1 MLLKELRLKNFR
13 QFAGEQS
20 VCFSTDREKNV
31 TVIMGENGSG
41 KTTLAQAFTW
51 CLYGDTDFEDK
62 SSMLCKAVAQS
73 MLPNTS
79 ETVRVELTLIHNEIE
94 YTAIREQKYDKDGS
108 GILKRP
114 GQTVF
119 SIAYKAKDGQRLF
132 VKDTETEF
140 RMKEIL
146 PRELS
151 KYFFFDGERI
161 DKMSKEIRRGKSAEF
176 AQAVRNLLGLSAF
189 TATLEHLKSKTGR
202 MSVIKSYENSY
213 DVSSDSKI
221 AEYTAKIDE
230 YTAKIVKIDARLEE
244 MENEELVAKD
254 KCAELSK
261 RIHDNADS
269 EKLAQEREHLKRK
282 LQGLIQQRASSCAAM
297 LRKFNSAGPAYFS
310 KKLMKDALQK
320 LSEADKLDKGIPDIH
335 ARTIEYLIKRGHCI
349 CGTEIAFGNDAY
361 KHLNEV
367 LDFIPPQSIGSL
379 VGQFVRDCELKSKSG
394 ESLFEDISS
403 DYGIVREFDNSYAEV
418 EEELKLV
425 ESKLQGMER
434 VGELQIELQRYE
446 GALRRLQLE
455 RDTLN
460 IQKGSYTTSRDR
472 CETERNELTLKDDNN
487 RKIEVYKAY
496 AEYMYDTLSALYT
509 EQEDATRDELE
520 KVVNEIFKQIYNGGF
535 SLKIDEKYNIQ
546 VIVDDFQGYTDD
558 VETSTAQNISII
570 FAFIAGVIKMARKSK
585 SPDNEMLV
593 SEPYP
598 LVMDAPLSSFD
609 KRRIKTVCE
618 SLPEVAE
625 QVIIFIK
632 DTDGEIAEEYM
643 NNKVGARYLF
653 SKKNEFETILTER

>member
-13 QFAGEQS
+13 QFTGEQAVS
-20 VCFSTDREKNV
+20 FSIDNSKNV

-51 CLYGDTDFEDK
+51 CLYGDTDFKDK
-62 SSMLCKAVAQS
+62 AVLCKAVTQS
-73 MLPNTS
+73 MLPNAT
-79 ETVRVELTLIHNEIE
+79 ETVKVELTLVHNGIE
-94 YTAIREQKYDKDGS
+94 YTTIREQKYSKDGT
-108 GILKRP
+108 GVLKHP

-119 SIAYKAKDGQRLF
+119 SIAYKAKDGQRIF

-151 KYFFFDGERI
+151 RYFFFDGERI
-161 DKMSKEIRRGKSAEF
+161 DKMSKEIRRGKSSEF
-176 AQAVRNLLGLSAF
+176 AQAVKNLLGLSAF

-202 MSVIKSYENSY
+202 MSVIRSYESSY
-213 DVSSDSKI
+213 DVSSNSKI
-221 AEYTAKIDE
+221 AEYTTKIDD
-230 YTAKIVKIDARLEE
+230 YTNEIIKIDTRLDEID
-244 MENEELVAKD
+244 NEELVAKD
-254 KCAELSK
+254 KCSDLSK

-269 EKLAQEREHLKRK
+269 EKLARERELLKRK
-282 LQGLIQQRASSCAAM
+282 LQGLILQRASSGAAM
-297 LRKFNSAGPAYFS
+297 LKKFNSTAPAYFS

-349 CGTEIAFGNDAY
+349 CGTEITIGNDAY

-379 VGQFVRDCELKSKSG
+379 IGQFVRECELKSKSG
-394 ESLFEDISS
+394 ESLFEDVSN
-403 DYGIVREFDNSYAEV
+403 DYGVVREFDNSYSDV

-425 ESKLQGMER
+425 EDKLQGMER
-434 VGELQIELQRYE
+434 VGELQKELLRYE
-446 GALRRLQLE
+446 NALRRLQTE
-455 RDTLN
+455 RDDLN
-460 IQKGSYTTSRDR
+460 IKKGSYNTSRER

-496 AEYMYDTLSALYT
+496 AEYMYNTLSTLYAQ
-509 EQEDATRDELE
+509 QEGATRDKLE

-535 SLKIDEKYNIQ
+535 SLKIDEKYNVQ
-546 VIVDDFQGYTDD
+546 VIVDDFEGYTDD
-558 VETSTAQNISII
+558 VETSTAQSISII
-570 FAFIAGVIKMARKSK
+570 FAFIAGVIKMARKSRN
-585 SPDNEMLV
+585 PDNDMLV

-618 SLPEVAE
+618 ALPEVAE

-643 NNKVGARYLF
+643 NNKIGTRYLF
-653 SKKNEFETILTER
+653 SKKNEFETELTER

>member
-20 VCFSTDREKNV
+20 VSFSTDREKNV

-62 SSMLCKAVAQS
+62 SSMLCKAAAQS

-230 YTAKIVKIDARLEE
+230 YTNKIVKIDARLEE

-282 LQGLIQQRASSCAAM
+282 LQGLIQQRASSSAAM

-379 VGQFVRDCELKSKSG
+379 IGQFVRDCELKSKSG
-394 ESLFEDISS
+394 ESLFEDISN

-418 EEELKLV
+418 EKDLKMV
-425 ESKLQGMER
+425 ESRLQGMER
-434 VGELQIELQRYE
+434 VGELQKELQRYE
-446 GALRRLQLE
+446 GALRQLQSE

-570 FAFIAGVIKMARKSK
+570 FAFIAGVIKMARISK

-618 SLPEVAE
+618 SLPEIAE

>member
-13 QFAGEQS
+13 QFTGEQS
-20 VCFSTDREKNV
+20 VTFSTDSDKNV

-62 SSMLCKAVAQS
+62 SVLCKAVAQA
-73 MLPNTS
+73 MLPNAT
-79 ETVRVELTLIHNEIE
+79 ETVKVELTLVHNGIE
-94 YTAIREQKYDKDGS
+94 YTAIREQKYSKDGT
-108 GILKRP
+108 GAIKRP

-119 SIAYKAKDGQRLF
+119 SIAYKAKDGQRVF
-132 VKDTETEF
+132 VKDTETDF

-151 KYFFFDGERI
+151 RYFFFDGERI
-161 DKMSKEIRRGKSAEF
+161 DKMSKEIRRGKSDEF

-189 TATLEHLKSKTGR
+189 TSTLDHLKSRTSR

-213 DVSSDSKI
+213 DVSNNSKI
-221 AEYTAKIDE
+221 AEYTTKIDDYTDKIAKID
-230 YTAKIVKIDARLEE
+230 DRLDEI
-244 MENEELVAKD
+244 ENEELVAKD

-282 LQGLIQQRASSCAAM
+282 LQGLIQQRASSGSAM
-297 LRKFNSAGPAYFS
+297 LKKFNSTGPAYFS
-310 KKLMKDALQK
+310 KKLMKDALEK

-349 CGTEIAFGNDAY
+349 CGTEITVGNDAY

-379 VGQFVRDCELKSKSG
+379 IGQFVRECELKSKSG
-394 ESLFEDISS
+394 EGLFEDVSN

-418 EEELKLV
+418 EEDLKLI

-434 VGELQIELQRYE
+434 VGELQKELQRYE
-446 GALRRLQLE
+446 GALRRLQIE
-455 RDTLN
+455 RDDLN
-460 IQKGSYTTSRDR
+460 IKKGSYTTSRDR

-496 AEYMYDTLSALYT
+496 AEYMYDTLSALYAQ
-509 EQEDATRDELE
+509 QEGATRDELE
-520 KVVNEIFKQIYNGGF
+520 KVVNEIFKQIYDGGF
-535 SLKIDEKYNIQ
+535 SLKIDAKYNIQ
-546 VIVDDFQGYTDD
+546 VIVNDFEGYTDD
-558 VETSTAQNISII
+558 VETSTAQSISII

-643 NNKVGARYLF
+643 SSKVGARYLF
-653 SKKNEFETILTER
+653 SKKNEFETELTER

>member
-1 MLLKELRLKNFR
+1 MLLKELRLRNFR
-13 QFAGEQS
+13 QFSGEQS
-20 VCFSTDREKNV
+20 VSFSINNNKNV

-41 KTTLAQAFTW
+41 KTSLAQAFTW

-62 SSMLCKAVAQS
+62 SVLCKAIVQT
-73 MLPNTS
+73 MLPNTN
-79 ETVRVELTLIHNEIE
+79 EIVKVELILVHNGTE
-94 YTAIREQKYDKDGS
+94 YTVIREQKYSKDGV

-119 SIAYKAKDGQRLF
+119 SIAYKDKGQRVF

-151 KYFFFDGERI
+151 RYFFFDGERI
-161 DKMSKEIRRGKSAEF
+161 DKMSKEIRRGKSVEF
-176 AQAVRNLLGLSAF
+176 AQAVRSLLGLSAF
-189 TATLEHLKSKTGR
+189 TATLDHLKSKTGR
-202 MSVIKSYENSY
+202 MSVIKSYESSY
-213 DVSSDSKI
+213 DVSSNSRI
-221 AEYTAKIDE
+221 AEYTKLIDDYSDKIAKID
-230 YTAKIVKIDARLEE
+230 TRLEE
-244 MENEELVAKD
+244 IENEELVAKD

-261 RIHDNADS
+261 RIHDNANS
-269 EKLAQEREHLKRK
+269 EKLAQERERLKRK
-282 LQGLIQQRASSCAAM
+282 LQGLIQQRASSGAAM
-297 LRKFNSAGPAYFS
+297 LRKFNSTGPAYFS

-335 ARTIEYLIKRGHCI
+335 ARTIEYLIKRGYCI
-349 CGTEIAFGNDAY
+349 CGTKIAIGNDAY

-367 LDFIPPQSIGSL
+367 LEFIPPQSIGSL
-379 VGQFVRDCELKSKSG
+379 MGQFIRDCELKSKSG
-394 ESLFEDISS
+394 ESLFEDISN
-403 DYGIVREFDNSYAEV
+403 DYSIVREFDNSYADV

-434 VGELQIELQRYE
+434 VGELQKELQRYE
-446 GALRRLQLE
+446 GALRQLQSE

-472 CETERNELTLKDDNN
+472 CETERNELTLRDDSN

-496 AEYMYDTLSALYT
+496 AQYMYSTLATLYA
-509 EQEDATRDELE
+509 EQESATRDELE

-546 VIVDDFQGYTDD
+546 VVVDDFDGYTDD
-558 VETSTAQNISII
+558 VETSTAQSISII

-585 SPDNEMLV
+585 SPDNEMLI

-609 KRRIKTVCE
+609 KRRIQAVCE

-643 NNKVGARYLF
+643 SSKVGARYLF
-653 SKKNEFETILTER
+653 SKKNEFETELTER